1 MARRESSVAAD
12 PALAQKKRARRRLVG
27 AIVLGIAAVI
37 ILPLVLDSEPR
48 QDITDIEISIPSL
61 DDALPAIER
70 PRSGELAVAPTAPS
84 PAAEMVVPPV
94 PEESPGGTSAVD
106 RPPSA
111 ASSSAETVTD
121 EPADLPAVRT
131 EARSPASVVKQA
143 GKKPARPTVAAGPD
157 AAPDGD
163 GAGTVPDGTVAP
175 SAAAPAAAAGTGVA
189 SRAASRE
196 GTAADTAVASAAP
209 TLPAAPAPASAGE
222 RFALQIGAYANAGSA
237 RAQLDKVRRT
247 GLPAWAET
255 VETSQGRRTRVR
267 VGPFATRAQADQAR
281 ATLSLAGMES
291 VVVDAR

>member
-1 MARRESSVAAD
+1 MAAD

-27 AIVLGIAAVI
+27 AVVLGIAAVI
-37 ILPLVLDSEPR
+37 VLPLVLDSEPR

-94 PEESPGGTSAVD
+94 PEESPGGAPAVD

-111 ASSSAETVTD
+111 ASSSAETATD
-121 EPADLPAVRT
+121 ELADLPDGGT
-131 EARSPASVVKQA
+131 ETRPPAGIVKQA
-143 GKKPARPTVAAGPD
+143 GKRPARQTVAAGPG
-157 AAPDGD
+157 AAPD

-175 SAAAPAAAAGTGVA
+175 SAAAPATAAGTSA
-189 SRAASRE
+189 ADRAANRA
-196 GTAADTAVASAAP
+196 GTAADAAVASAAP
-209 TLPAAPAPASAGE
+209 TLPPAPAPPPASAGE

>member
-111 ASSSAETVTD
+111 ASSFAETVTD

-189 SRAASRE
+189 SRE
-196 GTAADTAVASAAP
+196 GTAANTAVASAAP

>member
-12 PALAQKKRARRRLVG
+12 PALAQRKRARRRLVG

-70 PRSGELAVAPTAPS
+70 PRSGELAVAPTAPL
-84 PAAEMVVPPV
+84 AATEMVVPPV
-94 PEESPGGTSAVD
+94 PEESSGGTSAAD

-111 ASSSAETVTD
+111 ASSSAETATD
-121 EPADLPAVRT
+121 EPADLSAGGT
-131 EARSPASVVKQA
+131 ETRPSASVVKQA
-143 GKKPARPTVAAGPD
+143 GKKPARQTAASGTVSAPAPSG
-157 AAPDGD
+157 AAPE
-163 GAGTVPDGTVAP
+163 PDGTVAP
-175 SAAAPAAAAGTGVA
+175 SATAAGT
-189 SRAASRE
+189 SAANQAANRV
-196 GTAADTAVASAAP
+196 GTAADTAVASVAQ

>member
-94 PEESPGGTSAVD
+94 PEESSGGTSAVD

-111 ASSSAETVTD
+111 ASSSAETATD
-121 EPADLPAVRT
+121 EPADLSAGGT
-131 EARSPASVVKQA
+131 ETRPSAGVVKQA
-143 GKKPARPTVAAGPD
+143 GKKPARQTAASGTVSAPAPSG
-157 AAPDGD
+157 AAPE
-163 GAGTVPDGTVAP
+163 PDGTVAP